1 MRCIRLRRA
10 NALAPLTVPL
20 PNQLRITRERFR
32 RGQLRRIKIPPVTA
46 LAAKRRDA
54 TLSRNTRSG
63 NNENTHARNA
73 RCNGACVNSRKPS
86 ESSAEPRGE
95 HVAGKRWLSYGGA
108 FMSRAMHKQIILVAV
123 TLFTSSV
130 FVFSATDTPE
140 TRRREAERY
149 LQVSSPKA
157 LFEDMADKMGANLP
171 ADQREQFKRV
181 MTTQLDIAALT
192 KAMMDAMVKNFTTDE
207 LKALADFYG
216 SPVGKSA
223 MKKFGTYMAD
233 IMPVMQAEIIK
244 ASAKLNQSLPNQ
256 SPH

>member
-1 MRCIRLRRA
+1 MRRIRLRRA

-46 LAAKRRDA
+46 LATKRRDTA
-54 TLSRNTRSG
+54 LSRNPG
-63 NNENTHARNA
+63 PGQNENTHAKNA
-73 RCNGACVNSRKPS
+73 RCSGACVNSQQLS

-95 HVAGKRWLSYGGA
+95 QVAEKRWLSYGGA

-130 FVFSATDTPE
+130 FVFSAT
-140 TRRREAERY
+140 
-149 LQVSSPKA
+149 
-157 LFEDMADKMGANLP
+157 GANLP

-192 KAMMDAMVKNFTTDE
+192 K
-207 LKALADFYG
+207 
-216 SPVGKSA
+216 
-223 MKKFGTYMAD
+223 
-233 IMPVMQAEIIK
+233 
-244 ASAKLNQSLPNQ
+244 
-256 SPH
+256 